1 MRAGTRLAGLLTL
14 LGLVGSAAGC
24 GGGAEKDAAAT
35 SAAAHEKKLNLYIWS
50 AYMPQDVLDDFT
62 KQTGIAVH
70 FDLYDSNESVLE
82 KLQSGVADYD
92 LVVPSDYMV
101 RILVHLSLIQPLSK
115 DRLRG
120 LENLDP
126 RFLNKG
132 FDPGNRF
139 SLPYVWGTTGYGYS
153 RERVRGAPTS
163 WAPLFDPA
171 NKGQILM
178 LDDMRECF
186 SAALKF
192 LGESI
197 NTRDEKT
204 LRRAADL
211 LKKQK
216 PLVKTYNSSDFE
228 NILAAGDVT
237 FAHGYNGQIA
247 KVIAA
252 NPGRFG
258 YVVPKEGATIW
269 VDSVCVPARARHTD
283 AIYAFLNFVLDPRVN
298 ARIIN
303 AISYASGNG
312 AALPFIKPEIVHDP
326 AIYAPEEALARCE
339 FVEDIGDATE
349 LMDEYW
355 TEIKAQ

>member
-1 MRAGTRLAGLLTL
+1 VRSARAGAALLAAAVI
-14 LGLVGSAAGC
+14 LGAAGC
-24 GGGAEKDAAAT
+24 GGRKESADDAAA
-35 SAAAHEKKLNLYIWS
+35 AAREKKLNLYIWS

-70 FDLYDSNESVLE
+70 YDLYDSNEPVLE

-101 RILVHLSLIQPLSK
+101 RILIHLNLIQPLLK

-126 RFLNKG
+126 RVLNKG
-132 FDPGNRF
+132 FDPANRY

-153 RERVRGAPTS
+153 KERVKGTPTS

-171 NKGQILM
+171 NRDQVLM

-186 SAALKF
+186 SVALKY
-192 LGESI
+192 LGESV
-197 NTRDEKT
+197 NSRDPAT
-204 LRRAADL
+204 LKKAAEL

-228 NILAAGDVT
+228 HILAAGDVT
-237 FAHGYNGQIA
+237 YAHGYSGQLAKTIA
-247 KVIAA
+247 E

-258 YVVPKEGATIW
+258 YVVPKEGAVIW
-269 VDSVCVPARARHTD
+269 VDSVCVPTKARHTD
-283 AIYAFLNFVLDPRVN
+283 AIYAFLNFILDPRIN

-312 AALPFIKPEIVHDP
+312 AALPYIKPEIVHDP
-326 AIYAPEEALARCE
+326 AIYAPEDALARCE
-339 FVEDIGDATE
+339 FVEDIGEATE

>member
-1 MRAGTRLAGLLTL
+1 MRNARIAVALLWAAVLA
-14 LGLVGSAAGC
+14 AASGC
-24 GGGAEKDAAAT
+24 GRAKENSAEAAMGAR
-35 SAAAHEKKLNLYIWS
+35 EKKLNLYIWS
-50 AYMPQDVLDDFT
+50 SYMPQDVLDDFSR
-62 KQTGIAVH
+62 QTGIAVH
-70 FDLYDSNESVLE
+70 YDLYDSNEPVLE

-101 RILVHLSLIQPLSK
+101 RILIHLDLLKPLERE
-115 DRLRG
+115 RLQG
-120 LENLDP
+120 LGNLDP

-132 FDPGNRF
+132 FDPANRY
-139 SLPYVWGTTGYGYS
+139 SLPYVWGTTGFGYS
-153 RERVRGAPTS
+153 TERVKGTANS

-186 SAALKF
+186 SAALKY

-197 NTRDEKT
+197 NTRDPAILK
-204 LRRAADL
+204 RAAEL

-228 NILAAGDVT
+228 NILASGDVT
-237 FAHGYNGQIA
+237 YAHGYNGQIA

-252 NPGRFG
+252 NPGRFA

-269 VDSVCVPARARHTD
+269 VDSVCIPAQARHTD
-283 AIYAFLNFVLDPRVN
+283 SIYAFLNFILDPKIN

-303 AISYASGNG
+303 AIRYASGNG
-312 AALPFIKPEIVHDP
+312 AAQPWIDPAITHDP
-326 AIYAPEEALARCE
+326 AVYAPEEALARCE
-339 FVEDIGDATE
+339 FVEDIGEATE

>member
-1 MRAGTRLAGLLTL
+1 MRHARAVRVLLL
-14 LGLVGSAAGC
+14 IAVVVAVVSGC
-24 GGGAEKDAAAT
+24 GGRSE
-35 SAAAHEKKLNLYIWS
+35 SAAASAAAAREKKLNLYIWS
-50 AYMPQDVLDDFT
+50 AYMPQEVLDEFT

-101 RILVHLSLIQPLSK
+101 RILIHLKLIQPLLRE
-115 DRLRG
+115 RLKG
-120 LENLDP
+120 WESLDP

-132 FDPGNRF
+132 FDPGNRYSF
-139 SLPYVWGTTGYGYS
+139 PYVWGTTGFGYS
-153 RERVRGAPTS
+153 KERVHASPDS

-197 NTRDEKT
+197 NTRDPAILK
-204 LRRAADL
+204 RAAEL

-237 FAHGYNGQIA
+237 YAHGYNGQIA

-252 NPGRFG
+252 NPGRFA

-269 VDSVCVPARARHTD
+269 VDSVCIPTGARHTD
-283 AIYAFLNFVLDPRVN
+283 AIYAFLDYVLEPRVN

-312 AALPFIKPEIVHDP
+312 AALEFIKPEIAHDP

-339 FVEDIGDATE
+339 FVEDIGEATE

>member
-1 MRAGTRLAGLLTL
+1 MRHARRGAALLAA
-14 LGLVGSAAGC
+14 VGIAIAAAGC
-24 GGGAEKDAAAT
+24 ARREP
-35 SAAAHEKKLNLYIWS
+35 SAAQTAEAAGEKKLNLYIWS
-50 AYMPQDVLDDFT
+50 SYMPQDVLDDFT

-70 FDLYDSNESVLE
+70 YDLYDSNEPVLE

-101 RILVHLSLIQPLSK
+101 RILIHLNLVKPLLR

-120 LENLDP
+120 LDNLDP

-132 FDPGNRF
+132 FDPANRY
-139 SLPYVWGTTGYGYS
+139 SLPYVWGTTGFGYS
-153 RERVRGAPTS
+153 TERVKGRVDS

-197 NTRDEKT
+197 NTRDPAT
-204 LRRAADL
+204 LKRAAEL

-216 PLVKTYNSSDFE
+216 ALVKTYNSSDFE
-228 NILAAGDVT
+228 NILAAGDVAY
-237 FAHGYNGQIA
+237 AHGYNGQIA

-252 NPGRFG
+252 NPRRFA

-269 VDSVCVPARARHTD
+269 VDSVCVPAQARHTD
-283 AIYAFLNFVLDPRVN
+283 SIYAFLNYILDPKVN

-312 AALPFIKPEIVHDP
+312 AALPFIRPEIVHDP
-326 AIYAPEEALARCE
+326 AIYAPEDALARCE
-339 FVEDIGDATE
+339 FVEDIGEATE